1 MSKSQIIVDTSVII
15 KWLSL
20 DNESY
25 IDRANVILEDVQNQK
40 IEVFTPEL
48 AKYEVG
54 NALLFGKLLSP
65 QQAKIALKEFF
76 NLPIAFVAESVEV
89 AVDTFSLA
97 SKLGITYYDAS
108 FLSLAKLYKATL
120 VTENI
125 KHQGK
130 TKDIKVVALKDY

>member
-40 IEVFTPEL
+40 IEV
-48 AKYEVG
+48 
-54 NALLFGKLLSP
+54 
-65 QQAKIALKEFF
+65 
-76 NLPIAFVAESVEV
+76 

-108 FLSLAKLYKATL
+108 FLSLDKLYKATL

-130 TKDIKVVALKDY
+130 AKDIKVVALKDY